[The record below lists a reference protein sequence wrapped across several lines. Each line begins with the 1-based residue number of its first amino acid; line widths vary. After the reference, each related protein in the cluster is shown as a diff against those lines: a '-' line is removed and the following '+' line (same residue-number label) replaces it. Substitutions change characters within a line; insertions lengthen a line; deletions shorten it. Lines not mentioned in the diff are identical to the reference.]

1 MSGAARR
8 QDLARADA
16 RARRVAREV
25 FDRPL
30 VLEAGAGTGKTTALV
45 TRILAWCCGPGWQR
59 AEAGLR
65 ESDPE
70 AAVPQRIARR
80 VLSRVLEGSWTAMLK
95 GRGMEFAGF
104 RQYTYGDDA
113 SRIDWN
119 ATLRAKEV
127 LVREYEEF
135 KIINVFFLLDV
146 SDSMLFTSQKRLK
159 CEYAAEM
166 LFNLATAI
174 ADAGDNVG
182 YAIFND
188 HILAKQMP
196 GMGREVVYRMVQ
208 DLENRKNYGGKSDFK
223 KVMTFVN
230 SLLHEKSLIILI
242 SDFIDLPTGWE
253 KYIQM
258 FSMRYDLIGI
268 MVRDPHDFA
277 LPKTGLQ
284 VVVRD
289 PIDQNE
295 ELLVDLKQ
303 YAKAFADEVKQ
314 QEDYIRSVF
323 DKARASFLKMDT
335 SQDPYDGLLSFF
347 RKRAKIV
354 KS

>member
-1 MSGAARR
+1 MPIKDLDLDLSPKMRSG
-8 QDLARADA
+8 DVRA
-16 RARRVAREV
+16 
-25 FDRPL
+25 
-30 VLEAGAGTGKTTALV
+30 K
-45 TRILAWCCGPGWQR
+45 
-59 AEAGLR
+59 
-65 ESDPE
+65 
-70 AAVPQRIARR
+70 RR

-135 KIINVFFLLDV
+135 KTINVFFLLDV

-159 CEYAAEM
+159 CEYAAEL
-166 LFNLATAI
+166 LFNLAAAI

-182 YAIFND
+182 YAIFSD
-188 HILAKQMP
+188 HIIAKQMP
-196 GMGREVVYRMVQ
+196 GLGREVVYRMVQ
-208 DLENRKNYGGKSDFK
+208 DLENGKNYGGKSDFK

-230 SLLHEKSLIILI
+230 SLLREKSLIILI
-242 SDFIDLPTGWE
+242 SDYIALPEGWE

-258 FSMRYDLIGI
+258 FSVSYDLIGI

-277 LPKTGLQ
+277 LPKEGLQ

-289 PIDQNE
+289 PENPND
-295 ELLVDLKQ
+295 ELLVDLNQ
-303 YAKAFADEVKQ
+303 YAAAFEDETQK
-314 QEDYIRSVF
+314 EETYIRSVF
-323 DKARASFLKMDT
+323 EKARASFLKVDT
-335 SQDPYDGLLSFF
+335 SHDPYDSLLAFF
-347 RKRAKIV
+347 KKRAKV
-354 KS
+354 VRA